1 MLSSDGR
8 VSIWSGTRGWK
19 IDRTRLPTPN
29 RNIDHSG
36 CTKKKKID
44 INFHQAFPIRIVRL
58 FEVHP
63 QIDCN
68 WEYCSLSPPLDMHIL
83 AQTASTQ
90 FASKI
95 IICRHNRI
103 RYIRVRAEAFSVRQ
117 WQCTLN
123 MCGGF
128 SATLL
133 CIMLMLQATYSTLF
147 GTMQIA
153 RVSIIIIIWQIYDD
167 DDDVLAE
174 IDAAYAECC
183 YQRDHFCKVNFWWFP
198 HRIFDRFL
206 SSGRHVSLSS
216 LALCMCARHSFRLHL
231 RITAGGSLWNYHFIA
246 FPQNYEFNLCE
257 SLRWHLTFNLQRNEK
272 NNKHNRRSVNSTS
285 KNRFELQAF
294 SSSNDD
300 LCFTFCRIMKNA
312 NGKPDDDIFRWLLA
326 HASGH
331 QRCFC
336 YFIEFATT
344 SGAMSSTTDDR
355 IE

>member
-1 MLSSDGR
+1 MMMMSWPKSMQHMLSAAIKETTFAKWISGGFHIAF
-8 VSIWSGTRGWK
+8 SIGFCQVAVMC
-19 IDRTRLPTPN
+19 P
-29 RNIDHSG
+29 
-36 CTKKKKID
+36 
-44 INFHQAFPIRIVRL
+44 FPL
-58 FEVHP
+58 
-63 QIDCN
+63 
-68 WEYCSLSPPLDMHIL
+68 SLS
-83 AQTASTQ
+83 A
-90 FASKI
+90 
-95 IICRHNRI
+95 
-103 RYIRVRAEAFSVRQ
+103 
-117 WQCTLN
+117 
-123 MCGGF
+123 
-128 SATLL
+128 
-133 CIMLMLQATYSTLF
+133 
-147 GTMQIA
+147 
-153 RVSIIIIIWQIYDD
+153 
-167 DDDVLAE
+167 
-174 IDAAYAECC
+174 
-183 YQRDHFCKVNFWWFP
+183 
-198 HRIFDRFL
+198 
-206 SSGRHVSLSS
+206 
-216 LALCMCARHSFRLHL
+216 CARHSFRLHL

-300 LCFTFCRIMKNA
+300 LCFIWCRIMKNA

>member
-19 IDRTRLPTPN
+19 TDRTRLPTPN

-300 LCFTFCRIMKNA
+300 LCFIWCRIMKNA

-326 HASGH
+326 HACGH